1 MRFSQS
7 ESDAPSQTNGKGK
20 PEVRGELFLG
30 RQERPELCKM

>member
-20 PEVRGELFLG
+20 PEGGTVSGEAG
-30 RQERPELCKM
+30 ET